1 MRVRGFRILTDPRV
15 YPPSEDTYLLIEA
28 LELSGGEQALDMGT
42 GTGIVA
48 LHMAQEAE
56 WVLGVDS
63 NPYAVELARR
73 NAELNGVRNV
83 EFRLSDLFSNVHES
97 FDLIV
102 FNSPYLPP
110 EAVREPVESSWYGGA
125 PLIERFLAGAHRHL
139 KPGGRILLLFSSL
152 TGLGEVEG
160 ALRRHGYSWYMRAKK
175 HIFFE
180 DLYVF
185 ELRH

>member
-1 MRVRGFRILTDPRV
+1 MELRGFRILTDPRV

-28 LELSGGEQALDMGT
+28 LDLSGGERALDMGT

-48 LHMAQEAE
+48 LHMATVAE

-63 NPYAVELARR
+63 NPWAVELARK
-73 NAELNGVRNV
+73 NARLNGIENV
-83 EFRLSDLFSNVHES
+83 EFRLSDLFSNVPES
-97 FDLIV
+97 FDLIA
-102 FNSPYLPP
+102 FNAPYLPP
-110 EAVREPVESSWYGGA
+110 RRVREPIEASWYGGA
-125 PLIERFLAGAHRHL
+125 PLIERFLAEAWRHL
-139 KPGGRILLLFSSL
+139 RSGGRILLLFSSL
-152 TGLGEVEG
+152 TGLGDVEK
-160 ALRRHGYSWYMRAKK
+160 AMRRHGYSWYMRAKR